1 MLLAFSV
8 SMLTYATS
16 LPSFFAAST
25 IFGSAAPLWLAA
37 ANTVRITAQRLVLMF
52 FDESFGS
59 LRRLAVTPA
68 TISSQVGNGK
78 LKIYGAHRTYA
89 VTAAK

>member
-1 MLLAFSV
+1 
-8 SMLTYATS
+8 
-16 LPSFFAAST
+16 
-25 IFGSAAPLWLAA
+25 
-37 ANTVRITAQRLVLMF
+37 LMF